1 MLNYQGNIVL
11 ITGAAQGLGLEYA
24 KSFLGRGATVIMQ
37 DSGANKEGVIVNPEG
52 IFRTVET
59 LNLASGH
66 AVAKN
71 SDISNQMACQN
82 LIDEIIERYQRID
95 IIIHNAGWVGYQSI
109 DAWDESIFDRMM
121 SITTKTPLWLIQ
133 AAWPTMVQ
141 QQFGRIIVTTSDRAI
156 YSQYSQM
163 GLISYAAAKMAIL
176 GAMNILAQEGE
187 QHNIRINAISP
198 VAKTRMWGITEQPH
212 DLQPELVS
220 PGILYLASSL
230 CDESGWILRASNG
243 QFHATKYF
251 EAANVRYPIDLA
263 AINANSPEEI
273 HQNWAPIAIKN
284 IEPRYE

>member
-1 MLNYQGNIVL
+1 MLDYQGNIVL
-11 ITGAAQGLGLEYA
+11 ITGTAQGLGLEYA
-24 KSFLGRGATVIMQ
+24 KSFLERGATVIMQ

-52 IFRTVET
+52 IFRAVKS

-71 SDISNQMACQN
+71 SDISSKIACQN
-82 LIDEIIERYQRID
+82 LIDEIIERYQRLD

-109 DAWDESIFDRMM
+109 DAWDETTFDRIM

-141 QQFGRIIVTTSDRAI
+141 QQFGRIVVTTSDRAI

-198 VAKTRMWGITEQPH
+198 VAKTRMWGITEQPN
-212 DLQPELVS
+212 DLQPELIS
-220 PGILYLASSL
+220 PAILYLASPL

-243 QFHATKYF
+243 QFHATKSF
-251 EAANVRYPIDLA
+251 EAANVHYPIDLA
-263 AINANSPEEI
+263 AISANSPEEI
-273 HQNWAPIAIKN
+273 DQKWPQIAIKN